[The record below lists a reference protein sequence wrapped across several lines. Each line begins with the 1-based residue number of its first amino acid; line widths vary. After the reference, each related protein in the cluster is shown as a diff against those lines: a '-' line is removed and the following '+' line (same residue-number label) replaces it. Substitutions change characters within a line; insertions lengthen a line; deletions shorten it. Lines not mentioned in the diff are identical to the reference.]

1 MNASMRNPR
10 RRPTHPGAVL
20 KEDVM
25 LELGITWAVL
35 ASHLGVS
42 RLTVS
47 ELRHE
52 KRGLTAEMAVGVSKV
67 VSSSPESWLRMQSA

>member
-25 LELGITWAVL
+25 LELGIT
-35 ASHLGVS
+35 
-42 RLTVS
+42 
-47 ELRHE
+47 
-52 KRGLTAEMAVGVSKV
+52 
-67 VSSSPESWLRMQSA
+67 